1 MGKNNKR
8 YSKSTGNK
16 HSFRKGFPI
25 FHYLLGGVS
34 RYRCGINLWPTRND
48 HAGCYFKS
56 RKTPKGRFIQLF
68 FVTAQTFHSPL
79 SNNALRKVLT
89 NEISKVSDNL
99 IGKLGSRAV
108 LNSSSN
114 RNSRNKECS
123 PFSNRTVINL
133 GKHRCLMMIPITE
146 IFDPACIKHSHRQ
159 YHLIDWGTACHLLIK
174 LFANIMIKTGLSRQK
189 KLTWSNCADF
199 YSYYPLIHHNISLS
213 IKSLD
218 INVL

>member
-1 MGKNNKR
+1 MELIYGQPGMTIRAAILRVEKLQKDDLFN
-8 YSKSTGNK
+8 
-16 HSFRKGFPI
+16 
-25 FHYLLGGVS
+25 YL
-34 RYRCGINLWPTRND
+34 R
-48 HAGCYFKS
+48 
-56 RKTPKGRFIQLF
+56 F

-79 SNNALRKVLT
+79 NNALRKVLT
-89 NEISKVSDNL
+89 NKISKVSDNL

-133 GKHRCLMMIPITE
+133 GKYRCLLMIPITE
-146 IFDPACIKHSHRQ
+146 MFDPACIKHSHRQ